1 MKNRILVCLVIF
13 LGLGRLGL
21 AQGWIWQGRDN
32 QQQPQDLV
40 TLPGQS
46 GILLLSGGF
55 TQDSVWLYHLDYDGV
70 LVSRILVDIKNYNA
84 VNSIIV
90 PKRIIRT
97 NDEGISILYEK
108 FEGISNEI
116 WIAHFDS
123 SKNIL
128 WRKKYDDGQ
137 LGRTIIEFVQLSNNQ
152 YLLQLIRGSG
162 ANIQEYIWLNEE
174 GEFINKKD
182 TIWGIYIDPYPF
194 IAIGDTIVVVIHNN
208 ANVNQVQCFLGTTG
222 QILWT
227 RNFNDKKLFNPFK
240 YSDGGIGAFYS
251 QNNLT
256 YAQKLSI
263 SGEIIFDKYLYSGTI
278 TSIIGNGNNGSVF
291 FSSNN
296 GFNNIVFFKQDSNG
310 DSLSFLEILP
320 HLTNG
325 SFFNLSEV
333 NNNGFLILGFRS
345 NVTMM
350 PIQIN
355 PIIVKI
361 DSTGSLFSQ
370 SIQGRIA
377 SDPNTNCQVEPTETG
392 LEGWLV
398 RSWKPSNPFVFST
411 LTDVDGRY
419 ELPKDTGL
427 CLLSMIPPNEYW
439 YACSDDTLV
448 LSAANDTIVED
459 YAMQSVVDCPLLEV
473 DIATGFLRRC
483 FDNYY
488 AVRYCNK
495 GTTAAND
502 AYIDVELDPYL
513 TFISATLP
521 SISLGNNVWRFS
533 IGGVPI
539 GACGNFSIV
548 ANLDCDSTVLGQS
561 HCVSA
566 HIYPDSACISNPNWS
581 GALVAVS
588 GQCAAD
594 SVRFI
599 IENIG
604 TGDMQN
610 QLDYVIVED
619 DLIFRMDNFQLNQNG
634 QLTFATPR
642 NGSTWRVIAH
652 QEPNAPF
659 TNTPTAVVEGCGTN
673 GFGAFSL
680 SYVPQFGEDDGDPF
694 HSTDCQQ
701 NIGAF
706 DPNDKIGYPTGVGA
720 AHFIQPNEE
729 IEYQIRFQNTGT
741 DTAFTVVVRD
751 TLSADLDLTT
761 VRSGVSSH
769 PYTFDIVG
777 GNVLKFKFSNILL
790 PDSNVNEVASHGFL
804 RFRVRPK
811 LNTALGTE
819 IRNNAA
825 IFFDFNA
832 PVITNQTLHTLGK
845 DFLLSVWWENPQGK
859 PDNLKVFPN
868 PVQQGA
874 WLMLGDKN
882 SDFEGATFEMIDVLG
897 KIVLQSSVENGRIW
911 LSAEQLY
918 AGAFFFSLK
927 KNGVIL
933 GKGKLV
939 VE

>member
-1 MKNRILVCLVIF
+1 MKNRILVCLVLF
-13 LGLGRLGL
+13 LGWGRLGL

-32 QQQPQDLV
+32 VQPVDMLE
-40 TLPGQS
+40 LPGQ
-46 GILLLSGGF
+46 GGTLLLCGSQ
-55 TQDSVWLYHLDYDGV
+55 TQDSIWVYHLDQDGDFIN
-70 LVSRILVDIKNYNA
+70 RIFIDVKGQYSIKPKK
-84 VNSIIV
+84 IIES
-90 PKRIIRT
+90 K
-97 NDEGISILYEK
+97 EGGVIVLYEK
-108 FEGISNEI
+108 FDFSFNDVWLAHLTINGII
-116 WIAHFDS
+116 DW
-123 SKNIL
+123 K
-128 WRKKYDDGQ
+128 KKYSTGPMFTNAID
-137 LGRTIIEFVQLSNNQ
+137 FVQLSNNQ
-152 YLLQLIRGSG
+152 YLLNLGRGSDSFK
-162 ANIQEYIWLNEE
+162 QEYVWLDENGNFLNSKDTLW
-174 GEFINKKD
+174 GEFLVIS
-182 TIWGIYIDPYPF
+182 PF
-194 IAIGDTIVVVIHNN
+194 MTFGDTIVITLRN
-208 ANVNQVQCFLGTTG
+208 AIFKQIQCILGTTG
-222 QILWT
+222 EILWT
-227 RNFNDKKLFNPFK
+227 KNFTDKMLFNPFK
-240 YSDGGIGAFYS
+240 YSDGGIGAFYAL
-251 QNNLT
+251 NNGV

-263 SGEIIFDKYLYSGTI
+263 TGEILFDKYLFSGSVADLT
-278 TSIIGNGNNGSVF
+278 GNNNNGSVIF
-291 FSSNN
+291 RNN
-296 GFNNIVFFKQDSNG
+296 AGDDGIHFYTQNSNG
-310 DSLSFLEILP
+310 DSINYVKTLP
-320 HLTNG
+320 EGNSG
-325 SFFNLSEV
+325 AFFDIYKAND
-333 NNNGFLILGFRS
+333 NGFYIMGFNFNGNTIPS
-345 NVTMM
+345 S
-350 PIQIN
+350 IN
-355 PIIVKI
+355 PILIKT
-361 DSTGSLFSQ
+361 DSNGAVFSQ

-392 LEGWLV
+392 LEGWLI

-521 SISLGNNVWRFS
+521 SISMGNNVWRFS
-533 IGGVPI
+533 IGDVPI

-566 HIYPDSACISNPNWS
+566 HIYPDSACISNPTWS
-581 GALVAVS
+581 GALVTVS

-594 SVRFI
+594 SVRFV

-680 SYVPQFGEDDGDPF
+680 SFVPQFGEVDGDPF

-701 NIGAF
+701 SIGAF

-751 TLSADLDLTT
+751 TLSAYLDVTT
-761 VRSGVSSH
+761 VRPGVSSH
-769 PYTFDIVG
+769 PYTFDIIG
-777 GNVLKFKFSNILL
+777 GNVLKFKFSNLFL
-790 PDSNVNEVASHGFL
+790 PDSNVNEVASHGFV
-804 RFRVRPK
+804 RFRVRPN

-819 IRNNAA
+819 IHNNAA

-845 DFLLSVWWENPQGK
+845 DFLLSVWWENPQVK
-859 PDNLKVFPN
+859 SDNLKVFPN

-882 SDFEGATFEMIDVLG
+882 TDFEGATFEMNDVLG

-911 LSAEQLY
+911 LSAEQISS
-918 AGAFFFSLK
+918 GAFFFSVK
-927 KNGVIL
+927 KNGVVL

>member
-1 MKNRILVCLVIF
+1 L
-13 LGLGRLGL
+13 
-21 AQGWIWQGRDN
+21 
-32 QQQPQDLV
+32 
-40 TLPGQS
+40 
-46 GILLLSGGF
+46 
-55 TQDSVWLYHLDYDGV
+55 
-70 LVSRILVDIKNYNA
+70 
-84 VNSIIV
+84 
-90 PKRIIRT
+90 
-97 NDEGISILYEK
+97 
-108 FEGISNEI
+108 
-116 WIAHFDS
+116 
-123 SKNIL
+123 
-128 WRKKYDDGQ
+128 
-137 LGRTIIEFVQLSNNQ
+137 
-152 YLLQLIRGSG
+152 
-162 ANIQEYIWLNEE
+162 
-174 GEFINKKD
+174 
-182 TIWGIYIDPYPF
+182 
-194 IAIGDTIVVVIHNN
+194 
-208 ANVNQVQCFLGTTG
+208 
-222 QILWT
+222 
-227 RNFNDKKLFNPFK
+227 
-240 YSDGGIGAFYS
+240 
-251 QNNLT
+251 
-256 YAQKLSI
+256 YAQKISK
-263 SGEIIFDKYLYSGTI
+263 SGEVIFDKFLMNDNGLELCVTGDGSNG
-278 TSIIGNGNNGSVF
+278 SIIMGLNPINKSIELFLQNSV
-291 FSSNN
+291 
-296 GFNNIVFFKQDSNG
+296 G
-310 DSLSFLEILP
+310 DSINHINVLLGNDIGYFYNISKA
-320 HLTNG
+320 NDYG
-325 SFFNLSEV
+325 FFM
-333 NNNGFLILGFRS
+333 LGFQPNDDVS
-345 NVTMM
+345 PT
-350 PIQIN
+350 
-355 PIIVKI
+355 IVHPLLLKT
-361 DSTGSLFSQ
+361 DANGSLFPQ
-370 SIQGRIA
+370 TIQGNIA
-377 SDPNTNCQVEPTETG
+377 ADENNNCQIDPSEIA
-392 LEGWLV
+392 LEGWLI
-398 RSWKPSNPFVFST
+398 RTWNADNQFIFST
-411 LTDVDGRY
+411 LTDSTGHY
-419 ELPKDTGL
+419 QLPKDSGNCNL
-427 CLLSMIPPNEYW
+427 IMIPPNDYW
-439 YACSDDTLV
+439 ESCSAD
-448 LSAANDTIVED
+448 SIVITATTSTVIVD
-459 YAMQSVVDCPLLEV
+459 YSLQNIVNCPLLEV

-483 FDNYY
+483 FDNNY

-521 SISLGNNVWRFS
+521 SISMGNNVWRFS
-533 IGGVPI
+533 IGDVPI

-566 HIYPDSACISNPNWS
+566 HIYPDSVCINNPTWS
-581 GALVAVS
+581 GAFVEVS
-588 GQCAAD
+588 GQCESD
-594 SVRFI
+594 SVRFV
-599 IENIG
+599 IENTG
-604 TGDMQN
+604 NGDMQN
-610 QLDYVIVED
+610 QLNYVIVED
-619 DLIFRMDNFQLNQNG
+619 DLIFRTGTFQLNQYG
-634 QLTFATPR
+634 QMFVNAPR

-680 SYVPQFGEDDGDPF
+680 SFVPQFGEDDGDPF

-701 NIGAF
+701 SIGAF

-751 TLSADLDLTT
+751 VLSDDLDVTT
-761 VRSGVSSH
+761 VRPGVSSH

-859 PDNLKVFPN
+859 SDNLKVFPN

-882 SDFEGATFEMIDVLG
+882 SDFEGATFEMNDVLG

-911 LSAEQLY
+911 LSAEQLSS
-918 AGAFFFSLK
+918 GAFFFSVK
-927 KNGVIL
+927 KNGVVL